1 MGATKN
7 INIRVAPDRK
17 LALQT
22 LADAFGES
30 VTEFV
35 MKSVFL
41 RAKYEKPATGE
52 NDPFVVALRAA
63 ATKGP
68 KYKLTKDELAALNAS
83 REARARGERGLS
95 VSEAKKLLW
104 ELEDAHKKKR

>member
-17 LALQT
+17 LALQA

-41 RAKYEKPATGE
+41 RASSEKPK
-52 NDPFVVALRAA
+52 VVEE
-63 ATKGP
+63 GP
-68 KYKLTKDELAALNAS
+68 LCGGHAQGHRRS
-83 REARARGERGLS
+83 
-95 VSEAKKLLW
+95 
-104 ELEDAHKKKR
+104 AHC